1 MIYRETPVIELK
13 TPFSKEQEISIT
25 VKREDLNHPTVSGN
39 KWWKLKYNL
48 EQALKGKYN
57 TVLTFGGAYSN
68 HIYATAAAAKE
79 CGLRSI
85 GVIRGEKV
93 KPLNPTLTFAESMGM
108 HLHYVTREMYKT
120 KNNPEF
126 IQSLEDEFCQF
137 YLIPEGGTNA
147 LAIQGCEEWA
157 SQLIDQID
165 FDYLCLPVG
174 TGGTMAGM
182 VNIIRSKKIIGF
194 SSLKGGSFL
203 TDEIFRWINQTGNNW
218 EIETRYHFGGY
229 GKVNEE
235 LIRFI
240 KSFEAEHQ
248 IPLDPIYTAKMM
260 YGIID
265 RIKKNKF
272 KKGAKIL
279 VLHTGGLQGRAGFNF

>member
-126 IQSLEDEFCQF
+126 IQSLEDEFGQF